1 MLQQRMKAVVFES
14 GGDALDV
21 LKVRD
26 VAIPERHSGEA
37 LIKVDARP
45 VQPADFMFVG
55 NRYRLKPKF
64 PQIAGLEG
72 SGLIVAV
79 DNDVPFVPGERVAF
93 RYPGTWA
100 EYISVPTQ
108 LLYSVPTGVPAETA
122 AQFSLNPITAYG
134 LLDELNVRSGDCIA
148 MNAATSSVAQLVAA
162 LARVRNIHVF
172 GIVRTEGSNVLPF
185 PTVIS
190 EVDDLASAAL
200 ELSGGRLFSG
210 LLDSI
215 GGAVI
220 KTMLPAMRQ
229 GATIV
234 SYGLLGQSPV
244 QLFNADM
251 IYKNLS
257 WKGFGV
263 DYWLSCSADQ
273 RDVMLDELWAT
284 IKGGQVSL
292 PVRSRYSLDQVLR
305 ATADASS
312 EGAFGKVLL
321 VD

>member
-1 MLQQRMKAVVFES
+1 MLPQKMKAVVIES
-14 GGDALDV
+14 GGDAREV
-21 LKVRD
+21 LNVRD

-37 LIKVDARP
+37 LVKVDARP
-45 VQPADFMFVG
+45 VQPADLMFIG

-79 DNDVPFVPGERVAF
+79 NNDTSFVHGERVAF

-100 EYISVPTQ
+100 EYISVPTR
-108 LLYSVPTGVPAETA
+108 LLYPVPTGVMAETA

-134 LLDELNVRSGDCIA
+134 LLDELNLRSGDGIA
-148 MNAATSSVAQLVAA
+148 INAATSSVAQLVAA
-162 LARVRNIHVF
+162 LARLRNIHVV
-172 GIVRTEGSNVLPF
+172 GIVRTEGRIELPF
-185 PTVIS
+185 PTVVS
-190 EVDDLASAAL
+190 EVEDIAKAAL
-200 ELSGGRLFSG
+200 SLNDGRPFAG
-210 LLDSI
+210 FLDSI

-220 KTMLPAMRQ
+220 KNMLPALRQ

-251 IYKNLS
+251 IYKNLA

-263 DYWLSCSADQ
+263 DHWLSCSVD
-273 RDVMLDELWAT
+273 RRRVMLDELWAA
-284 IKGGQVSL
+284 INGGQVSL
-292 PVRSRYSLDQVLR
+292 PVRSRYSLDQVQR
-305 ATADASS
+305 AAADASS
-312 EGAFGKVLL
+312 VGAFGKVVL
-321 VD
+321 VG